1 MSSLEDNTLV
11 QFKPTDNETPR
22 PEIKPAANAS
32 VSSYGGI
39 EELKNSA
46 NAMRQNYITR
56 LRNTV
61 FDIDNENGISS
72 GGANYV
78 ACLYDVVNEDKKNPY
93 ACGGMKKFKDAYGT
107 SDKYCVVNLDEY

>member
-1 MSSLEDNTLV
+1 MSSLDDNTLV
-11 QFKPTDNETPR
+11 QFKPIDNTSPI
-22 PEIKPAANAS
+22 PDIKPAANSS

-39 EELKNSA
+39 EKIDDS
-46 NAMRQNYITR
+46 AMRQNYITR

-61 FDIDNENGISS
+61 FDKDNEKGISS
-72 GGANYV
+72 GGANYIT
-78 ACLYDVVNEDKKNPY
+78 CLYDVINEDKKNPY